1 FMVDSGS
8 GLNLIKQKCLGSHVI
23 LDKTNSLSL
32 QGIASETIIT
42 LGVISIFIL
51 GELTEF
57 YVISDLI
64 GFAQDGI
71 LGNRFLRERSVILN
85 Y

>member
-1 FMVDSGS
+1 FMVNSGS
-8 GLNLIKQKCLGSHVI
+8 GLNLIKQKCLGHVI

-42 LGVISIFIL
+42 LGAVSIFIL
-51 GELTEF
+51 GGLTEF

-64 GFAQDGI
+64 GFDQDGI
-71 LGNRFLRERSVILN
+71 LGNRFLRERSAILN